1 MDEDSRGSEQVQVV
15 EAARAIERCW
25 CSYRDRQIFKLLKY
39 AICAA
44 EHSLTKEVIRKISPT
59 EAQLLNDPTCHA
71 KIRFRFGGSE
81 YPPMIL
87 FKVFIKCGENGV
99 KYYSGKKMIRAASK
113 AAEDSCKLMG
123 NRQFYNQMIIDACQQ
138 HQDKIT
144 NELDINTMKDVM
156 QYLSN
161 LDECPPENGGKSNC
175 WRQLT
180 LDSIPRHN
188 IVHDVVTYINS
199 GNVSERLVLETP
211 FFPSAKPVTQK
222 AQLQTFLGIVN
233 SSNGPAKRKP
243 LYRPPQ
249 TSTTEKST
257 ARRSH
262 RARKR
267 VEKMKKIYAGVSTDE
282 NDQNAGFDDDGDQQ
296 STNHVN
302 EEKSGS
308 ENSDWENE
316 ADELYEWSQDLTLDA
331 LGLSVTT
338 PVF

>member
-1 MDEDSRGSEQVQVV
+1 MDEYSHGPVQMV
-15 EAARAIERCW
+15 EAARTIERCW
-25 CSYRDRQIFKLLKY
+25 CSYRDKQIFKLLKY

-59 EAQLLNDPTCHA
+59 EAQLLNDPTCNA
-71 KIRFRFGGSE
+71 KIRFRFGGTE

-180 LDSIPRHN
+180 LNDIPRHN
-188 IVHDVVTYINS
+188 IVHDVITYVNS
-199 GNVSERLVLETP
+199 GNISERLALETP

-222 AQLQTFLGIVN
+222 TQLKAFLGIVN
-233 SSNGPAKRKP
+233 SSNSPTKRKP
-243 LYRPPQ
+243 RSRPPQ
-249 TSTTEKST
+249 TGTTDKSA

-267 VEKMKKIYAGVSTDE
+267 VEKMKKIYRASADE
-282 NDQNAGFDDDGDQQ
+282 NEQQIVDNDDDGNQNIDMK
-296 STNHVN
+296 
-302 EEKSGS
+302 ED
-308 ENSDWENE
+308 NSDWENE
-316 ADELYEWSQDLTLDA
+316 ADELYEWSQDLTLDS
-331 LGLSVTT
+331 LGVTT
-338 PVF
+338 PMF